1 MPYMIDLN
9 KYTGKLGG
17 FLSMVLMSHA
27 GVDNQVDADEIAKL
41 EQAKKRLEELGTQ
54 WSSSNWFGC
63 PSVFDTF
70 FFQQSTGLWN
80 MFQLLLKQ
88 LLLKPSIHKHMEFPG
103 PTPRIR
109 ARRAALEQA
118 KAVPPPAPALPATG
132 LAFIWISKFFYSC
145 HI

>member
-1 MPYMIDLN
+1 
-9 KYTGKLGG
+9 
-17 FLSMVLMSHA
+17 MVLMSHA

-41 EQAKKRLEELGTQ
+41 EQAKNAWK
-54 WSSSNWFGC
+54 NWG
-63 PSVFDTF
+63 PSGPPVIDLDVQAFLIP

-80 MFQLLLKQ
+80 MFQ

-132 LAFIWISKFFYSC
+132 LAFIWISKFFL
-145 HI
+145 